1 MKLGIIMNAEGE
13 PIEKSYPRLFDTMA
27 EILFRHDPL
36 DINFEHNADEYH
48 PEVSTI
54 MPRLKS
60 ATSENEVLQ
69 IIHEE
74 FIKWFD
80 EDMAGPKE
88 KYADSAR
95 EIWSAWRNFK
105 AGD

>member
-1 MKLGIIMNAEGE
+1 MNAERE
-13 PIEKSYPRLFDTMA
+13 PLEKSYPRLFDTMA
-27 EILFRHDPL
+27 EILFRHDSL
-36 DINFEHNADEYH
+36 GINFEHNTDEYH
-48 PEVSTI
+48 PEVGTI
-54 MPRLKS
+54 LPRLGS

-80 EDMAGPKE
+80 ENIAGPKE
-88 KYADSAR
+88 KYADSVR
-95 EIWSAWRNFK
+95 KIWSAWQKFK

>member
-1 MKLGIIMNAEGE
+1 MNAERE

-36 DINFEHNADEYH
+36 GINFEHNTDEYH
-48 PEVSTI
+48 PEVGTI
-54 MPRLKS
+54 LPRLGS

-80 EDMAGPKE
+80 ENIAGPTE

-95 EIWSAWRNFK
+95 EIWSAWQKFK

>member
-1 MKLGIIMNAEGE
+1 MQNERE
-13 PIEKSYPRLFDTMA
+13 PIGKTYPRLFDTMA

-36 DINFEHNADEYH
+36 GINFEHNTDEYH
-48 PEVSTI
+48 PEVGTI
-54 MPRLKS
+54 LPRLES

-74 FIKWFD
+74 LIEWFD
-80 EDMAGPKE
+80 ENIAGPKD

-95 EIWSAWRNFK
+95 KIWSAWQKFK